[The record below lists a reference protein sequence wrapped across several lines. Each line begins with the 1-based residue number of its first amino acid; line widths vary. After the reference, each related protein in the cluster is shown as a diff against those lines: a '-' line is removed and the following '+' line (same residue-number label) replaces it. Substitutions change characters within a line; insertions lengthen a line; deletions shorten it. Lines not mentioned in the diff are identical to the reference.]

1 MASAPP
7 GQSTFGSPAGI
18 LPSWA
23 ALAKEAA
30 PEPVQLD
37 MVAAEPVL
45 DPLLA
50 PSIHTLSCEIDF

>member
-7 GQSTFGSPAGI
+7 GQSRFGSPAGI

-30 PEPVQLD
+30 PDPAQFDMAVASPV
-37 MVAAEPVL
+37 A

-50 PSIHTLSCEIDF
+50 PSIHTLS